1 MINNEHSF
9 PAMKLRKEFP
19 IFSKKIY
26 GKPLTFLDTAASAQ
40 KPQCVIDAVS
50 SCYSENYSNIHRGI
64 YYLSANLT
72 KQYEEVRNL
81 IAKFIN
87 SKLSS
92 EIVFTK
98 SATEA
103 LNLLATVMC
112 KEYLKDGDEIIVSYL
127 EHHANIVPWQIQ
139 TKGKN
144 INLVVADLNDDSTLN
159 IEDLLK
165 KISTNT
171 KLISL
176 THMSNSLGHITDIK
190 RVTQEAKKRNIPVI
204 IDGCQYIA
212 HGKVDVQD
220 LGCDFYIFSG
230 HKIYGPTGVGILFGK
245 QEWLEELPPYQ
256 GGGDMIDTVTFEK
269 TTFATVPQK
278 FEAGTPP
285 IAQVIGLGRAIEYI
299 HEIGLEDIKSYE
311 KFLYNNAYEQI
322 KNIPNINI
330 IGHSENKGAILSFT
344 MDNAHPS
351 DIATIFDQEGI
362 AIRSG
367 HHCTQPL
374 MKRLGITQTAR
385 VSFGLYNILEDIN
398 QLSSALNKVNEFF
411 K

>member
-1 MINNEHSF
+1 
-9 PAMKLRKEFP
+9 
-19 IFSKKIY
+19 
-26 GKPLTFLDTAASAQ
+26 
-40 KPQCVIDAVS
+40 
-50 SCYSENYSNIHRGI
+50 
-64 YYLSANLT
+64 
-72 KQYEEVRNL
+72 
-81 IAKFIN
+81 
-87 SKLSS
+87 
-92 EIVFTK
+92 
-98 SATEA
+98 
-103 LNLLATVMC
+103 
-112 KEYLKDGDEIIVSYL
+112 
-127 EHHANIVPWQIQ
+127 
-139 TKGKN
+139 
-144 INLVVADLNDDSTLN
+144 
-159 IEDLLK
+159 
-165 KISTNT
+165 
-171 KLISL
+171 
-176 THMSNSLGHITDIK
+176 
-190 RVTQEAKKRNIPVI
+190 
-204 IDGCQYIA
+204 
-212 HGKVDVQD
+212 
-220 LGCDFYIFSG
+220 
-230 HKIYGPTGVGILFGK
+230 
-245 QEWLEELPPYQ
+245 
-256 GGGDMIDTVTFEK
+256 MIDTVTFEK

>member
-9 PAMKLRKEFP
+9 PAKKLRDEFP
-19 IFSKKIY
+19 IFKKKIY

-50 SCYSENYSNIHRGI
+50 NCYSENYSNIHRGI
-64 YYLSANLT
+64 YYLSSNLT
-72 KQYEEVRNL
+72 MQYENVRNA

-87 SKLSS
+87 AKLSS
-92 EIVFTK
+92 EIIFTK

-112 KEYLKDGDEIIVSYL
+112 KEYLKDGDEILISYL

-139 TKGKN
+139 TAGKN
-144 INLVVADLNDDSTLN
+144 INLVVADLNNDSTLN
-159 IEDLLK
+159 TEDLLK
-165 KISTNT
+165 KISKKT

-190 RVTQEAKKRNIPVI
+190 KITKEAKKMNIPVI

-220 LGCDFYIFSG
+220 LACDFYIFSG
-230 HKIYGPTGVGILFGK
+230 HKIYGPTGIGVLYGK
-245 QEWLEELPPYQ
+245 QEWLEGLPPYQ

-269 TTFATVPQK
+269 TTFASVPQK

-299 HEIGLEDIKSYE
+299 KEIGLEHILSYE
-311 KFLYNNAYEQI
+311 KFLYENAYEKI

-330 IGHSENKGAILSFT
+330 IGHSDNKGAILSFT

-351 DIATIFDQEGI
+351 DIATLFDQDGI

-374 MKRLGITQTAR
+374 MKKLGLTQTAR
-385 VSFGLYNILEDIN
+385 ISFGLYNTLEDID
-398 QLSSALNKVNEFF
+398 QLSLSLNKVNEFF